1 MCRFPLLLHYLE
13 QQENVEIPQWHN
25 WLLDLLT
32 GAYQGCRSTSLQCGS
47 GFTLMQIRILIKVMR
62 ICDHWYY
69 PDPPGSILSLH
80 ASIVSLPSIILSF

>member
-32 GAYQGCRSTSLQCGS
+32 GADLRVLN
-47 GFTLMQIRILIKVMR
+47 
-62 ICDHWYY
+62 
-69 PDPPGSILSLH
+69 
-80 ASIVSLPSIILSF
+80 

>member
-32 GAYQGCRSTSLQCGS
+32 GENLRVMNKLEAPRVSTFIGGVHIGARALLDPKLILQYLATCRHGLRGR
-47 GFTLMQIRILIKVMR
+47 G
-62 ICDHWYY
+62 
-69 PDPPGSILSLH
+69 
-80 ASIVSLPSIILSF
+80 

>member
-32 GAYQGCRSTSLQCGS
+32 GANHTVIFLILKHSQKFLFPFSLNGGS
-47 GFTLMQIRILIKVMR
+47 Q
-62 ICDHWYY
+62 DQ
-69 PDPPGSILSLH
+69 
-80 ASIVSLPSIILSF
+80 